1 MQTEINNFVRVLENQ
16 LHWLFALSL
25 INLLFTLA
33 VALKVR
39 KLGKSRSTD

>member
-1 MQTEINNFVRVLENQ
+1 MQAELLNARSLENTV
-16 LHWLFALSL
+16 HWLVALSL

-39 KLGKSRSTD
+39 KLGKTRSTD